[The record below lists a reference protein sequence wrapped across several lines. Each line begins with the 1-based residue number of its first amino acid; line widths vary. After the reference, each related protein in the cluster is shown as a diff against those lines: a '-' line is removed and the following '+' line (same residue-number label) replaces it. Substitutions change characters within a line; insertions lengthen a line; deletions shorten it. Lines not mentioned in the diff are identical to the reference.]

1 MDNRENTGSVTGEK
15 KQITGGKKDNHQF
28 QPGQSGN
35 PSGRPKMTAEEKRV
49 RAMFSK
55 LGPKAVKKIEEMLDA
70 PKLSSIAKVRIIE
83 IILERA
89 YGKVDT
95 NVKVTETK
103 VSMEE
108 AQARIEEAFAQIRK
122 EKDIK

>member
-1 MDNRENTGSVTGEK
+1 MNNRVITDAVTAEKKQETGEK
-15 KQITGGKKDNHQF
+15 RKGNQY

-35 PSGRPKMTAEEKRV
+35 PSGRPKMTAEEKKIRD
-49 RAMFSK
+49 MFRK
-55 LGPKAVKKIEEMLDA
+55 LGPKAIKKLEEMLAADR
-70 PKLSSIAKVRIIE
+70 LSSIAKVRIIE

-103 VSMEE
+103 ISMEDAE
-108 AQARIEEAFAQIRK
+108 KKIEEAFAQIRK
-122 EKDIK
+122 EKDIR

>member
-1 MDNRENTGSVTGEK
+1 
-15 KQITGGKKDNHQF
+15 
-28 QPGQSGN
+28 
-35 PSGRPKMTAEEKRV
+35 MTAEEKRI
-49 RAMFSK
+49 RAMFAK
-55 LGPKAVKKIEEMLDA
+55 LGPKAVKKIEDMLDA

-103 VSMEE
+103 VSMDE
-108 AQARIEEAFAQIRK
+108 AQARIEKAFAQIRK
-122 EKDIK
+122 EKEIK

>member
-1 MDNRENTGSVTGEK
+1 MNNREKTGAVTGEK
-15 KQITGGKKDNHQF
+15 KQGTGVKKDNHQF

-35 PSGRPKMTAEEKRV
+35 PSVRPKMTAEEKKIRD
-49 RAMFSK
+49 MFRK
-55 LGPKAVKKIEEMLDA
+55 LGPKAIKKLEEMLAADR
-70 PKLSSIAKVRIIE
+70 LSSIAKVRIIE

-103 VSMEE
+103 ISMED
-108 AQARIEEAFAQIRK
+108 AQKKIDEAFAQIRK